1 MRECRSLAFTKAGFD
16 PFGSG
21 EHIGT
26 PQPHRQINHEE
37 YLIEYRPQPGN
48 AETFESVGKCPVNH

>member
-1 MRECRSLAFTKAGFD
+1 MRECRSLAFTEAGFD

-26 PQPHRQINHEE
+26 PQPYRQINHEE

-48 AETFESVGKCPVNH
+48 PETFESVGKCPVNH